1 MEPGLFLAEAK
12 VSSSPSM
19 NEANQTQVG
28 PSEFPTASATAA
40 GPGSGGRA
48 WPVLVGVVLGA
59 VVLSVLVAV
68 AAKCHLCRRYRA
80 SYQHR
85 PLPGTR
91 GDRRPEVGEIEDDDG
106 FIEDNYIQPGAGEL
120 GTEGNRDP
128 FSL

>member
-1 MEPGLFLAEAK
+1 
-12 VSSSPSM
+12 M

-28 PSEFPTASATAA
+28 PSEFPTVTATAP

-48 WPVLVGVVLGA
+48 WPVLVGVLLGA
-59 VVLSVLVAV
+59 VVISVLIAL

-80 SYQHR
+80 SYQHH
-85 PLPGTR
+85 PLPETR
-91 GDRRPEVGEIEDDDG
+91 RDHHLEVGEIEDDDG

-120 GTEGNRDP
+120 GTEGSRDH

>member
-1 MEPGLFLAEAK
+1 M
-12 VSSSPSM
+12 
-19 NEANQTQVG
+19 
-28 PSEFPTASATAA
+28 
-40 GPGSGGRA
+40 
-48 WPVLVGVVLGA
+48 LVGVVLGA

-106 FIEDNYIQPGAGEL
+106 FIEDNYIQPGASEL